1 METFRKEFQYSEG
14 DEALQQVDKFYSKGQ
29 AAELMRFFG
38 SHHMLRKLVE
48 KSHAVVTH
56 LSYASDI
63 LLKQYNAEH
72 VYTMYLGSPD
82 PFEDLQDADKSSL
95 RKELDIPQDAF
106 VIGTFG
112 HLQRTKQIS
121 VSLRALARIKLKY
134 PKVILALVG
143 EINPSEGYDQY
154 LHRLIDDLGV
164 QDNLRLT
171 GFVSKEV
178 FLKYIVAS
186 DVQVGLRYP
195 SFMQMSAAVSRGIAA
210 GKSIII
216 TDLPEWEFFSEDFCW
231 RVPAEDTEGA
241 KLEDLIIQLIENP
254 ELVEVRGHNA
264 REFYLEEGTTI
275 RSAENLSKIIK
286 QVIETIPTREIESDE
301 FVDIFPRL
309 SERVN
314 SAFELLDST
323 RAGGFKRNFFNR
335 IRTIPI
341 IGGAVYTIYRTIES
355 LVNIQQVRHA
365 EWNFYNALN
374 ESISSFEPYKELLVS
389 SQEDFHKTIRMTK
402 NELNR
407 DFSKIHEDFNNN
419 LITAKRELRDDI
431 RKSQE
436 NSDEVINNVQD
447 DLRANIKDVYDDLLN
462 IIRHSQENTLLR
474 AGEEDDN
481 ILLAIRDDIRNSKEN
496 TDRIINTAIGDLQ
509 SIQDL
514 LVTEQSLPETRILE
528 APLERKTID
537 AIKIT
542 KEFLRGS
549 PVENPEEE
557 FYITFEQVF
566 RGHEDIVKNRQ
577 KKILSY
583 LNIPESNKDRIV
595 VDIGCGRGE
604 FLALLKENGIQGVG
618 VEPNNLLVERAVKLG
633 LDVQNSDGLDYMR
646 EIQNGMLAGITAF
659 HVIEHLDHSYLK
671 ELLET
676 SFEKLADGGFIY
688 LETPNPFCLESLSRF
703 YTDPTHLHPIQPFQ
717 LTFLLEYHGF
727 SDPKL
732 IFQEPIPA
740 RGSLAEERWIQFYQD
755 YGILA
760 TK

>member
-121 VSLRALARIKLKY
+121 VSLRALARIKQKY
-134 PKVILALVG
+134 PKVLLALVG

-154 LHRLIDDLGV
+154 LHKLIDDLGV

-178 FLKYIVAS
+178 LLKYIVAS

-195 SFMQMSAAVSRGIAA
+195 SFGQMSAAVSRGIAA
-210 GKSIII
+210 GKPIII

-254 ELVEVRGHNA
+254 ELVKERGHNA
-264 REFYLEEGTTI
+264 REFYLDEGTTI

-309 SERVN
+309 SERVK
-314 SAFELLDST
+314 SAFELLDSS
-323 RAGGFKRNFFNR
+323 RAGGYGRDFFRR
-335 IRTIPI
+335 IHSIPLFGKI
-341 IGGAVYTIYRTIES
+341 VYSVYRSIET
-355 LVNIQQVRHA
+355 LANTRKVRHA
-365 EWNFYNALN
+365 EWNFYNALS
-374 ESISSFEPYKELLVS
+374 ESISRLENSAHNITKYLYDLQYNQELLAS
-389 SQEDFHKTIRMTK
+389 TQEDNAKAIRLAK
-402 NELNR
+402 AELQTE
-407 DFSKIHEDFNNN
+407 KISLQEKFNVD
-419 LITAKRELRDDI
+419 LSTAKVNLSDDIRFSERAIRKEINQTQEALRDDV
-431 RKSQE
+431 RF
-436 NSDEVINNVQD
+436 SDR
-447 DLRANIKDVYDDLLN
+447 DLRKEINQTQEALRDDVRSSERDLRKEIN
-462 IIRHSQENTLLR
+462 QTQE
-474 AGEEDDN
+474 AV
-481 ILLAIRDDIRNSKEN
+481 RDDIRNSQEN
-496 TDRIINTAIGDLQ
+496 TDRKINNFQ
-509 SIQDL
+509 EL

-528 APLERKTID
+528 APLDKKTFD

-542 KEFLRGS
+542 EEFLTGLI
-549 PVENPEEE
+549 VDNPEEE

-566 RGHEDIVKNRQ
+566 RGQEEIVKNRQ
-577 KKILSY
+577 NKILS
-583 LNIPESNKDRIV
+583 LINILAENKEKIV

-604 FLALLKENGIQGVG
+604 FLTLLKENGIKGVG
-618 VEPNNLLVERAVKLG
+618 IEPNNLLVERALKLG
-633 LDVQNSDGLDYMR
+633 LDVQNSDALDYMR
-646 EIQNGMLAGITAF
+646 DIQNGMLAGITAF
-659 HVIEHLDHSYLK
+659 HVIEHIDHSYLK

-688 LETPNPFCLESLSRF
+688 LETPNPFCS
-703 YTDPTHLHPIQPFQ
+703 
-717 LTFLLEYHGF
+717 
-727 SDPKL
+727 
-732 IFQEPIPA
+732 
-740 RGSLAEERWIQFYQD
+740 
-755 YGILA
+755 
-760 TK
+760 